1 MKEILIIL
9 IILLSPISLFSQE
22 AADSLDIETYT
33 ESIVYNK
40 ENLPQYFTQN
50 GDTIGIL
57 LTVKQ
62 VQELDNQTDLLNLYK
77 KMDFNCDSLNT
88 YYLGVIDEQDNKIHI
103 QEVQISNLKSQI
115 SNQNIM
121 INNLK
126 KQVAN
131 KILELDLAT
140 QQLDNKDEIIDG
152 LKKDLKKANTQKI
165 IGWSATGITA
175 AAVVVLGIFF
185 GTR

>member
-1 MKEILIIL
+1 MKEILLTLIIIL
-9 IILLSPISLFSQE
+9 SSINLFSQE
-22 AADSLDIETYT
+22 VDSLNIETYT
-33 ESIVYNK
+33 ESIVYMK

-88 YYLGVIDEQDNKIHI
+88 YYLGVIDEQDNKIYI
-103 QEVQISNLKSQI
+103 QEVQIANLKSQI
-115 SNQNIM
+115 SNQNTM

-165 IGWSATGITA
+165 IGWSATGLTA